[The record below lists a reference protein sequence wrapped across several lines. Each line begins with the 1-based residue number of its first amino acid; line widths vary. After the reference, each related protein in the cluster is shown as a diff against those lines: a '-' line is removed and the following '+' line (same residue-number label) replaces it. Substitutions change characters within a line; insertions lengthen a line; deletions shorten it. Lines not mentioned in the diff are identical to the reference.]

1 MKKIT
6 FIRHGESAANAGGIS
21 QPNANIPLTERGIQ
35 QAQMIAD
42 QWQDSPSQ
50 VYVSEFIRTKQTAQP
65 LLDKYHLQPI
75 TLAGLNEFNTFG
87 YEIVAGMTGAERTPL
102 TLKYWKEAD
111 PDARYGE
118 SGQTYREFCQQV
130 ADFIPILCS
139 LEEQSIIYGHGM
151 WIRQLIWQ
159 SLGMGDIKNIR
170 PKEMKKFIKF
180 ALSLTV
186 SNTAIFDIY
195 LSGSLFFIIAG
206 HRSL

>member
-42 QWQDSPSQ
+42 QWQDTPSQ

-139 LEEQSIIYGHGM
+139 LEDQSIIYGHGM

-180 ALSLTV
+180 ALSLMV

-195 LSGSLFFIIAG
+195 LSGSLFFIKTG